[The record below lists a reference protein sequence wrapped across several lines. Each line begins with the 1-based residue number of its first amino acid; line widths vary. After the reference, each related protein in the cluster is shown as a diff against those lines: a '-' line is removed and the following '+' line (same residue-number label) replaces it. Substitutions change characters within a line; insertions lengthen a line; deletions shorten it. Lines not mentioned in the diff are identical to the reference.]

1 MKKKIIGFVGA
12 ALFIGG
18 LYVNQAQGASIQDRY
33 NESVEVACESARD
46 LAYNVMIVRQ
56 TPVSEAKQIEMIKDV
71 GVEKKVEENAILIV
85 KQAHEKEVVSSN
97 FIGPTATAFGY
108 EIKEKCLKDLTGT
121 IL

>member
-18 LYVNQAQGASIQDRY
+18 LYVNQAKGASIQDRY
-33 NESVEVACESARD
+33 NEAVEIACESARD

-71 GVEKKVEENAILIV
+71 GVEKKVEENAIRIV

-108 EIKEKCLKDLTGT
+108 EIKDKCLKDLTGT

>member
-18 LYVNQAQGASIQDRY
+18 LYVNQAQGASPQEHY
-33 NESVEVACESARD
+33 NEAVEIACESARD

-56 TPVSEAKQIEMIKDV
+56 TPVSEDEHNEMIKEV
-71 GVEKKVEENAILIV
+71 GLEQNVEENALQIV

-108 EIKEKCLKDLTGT
+108 EIKDKCLKDLTGT

>member
-33 NESVEVACESARD
+33 NEAVEVACESARD